1 METRRIANP
10 YLFTFLDES
19 KKRFSYASSI
29 TVTEFPEAYGE
40 TMQNGLKN
48 YKWISVREQSA
59 KVYLEA
65 LLDRTVDV
73 VVDPTLLL
81 DQEDWNKVTA
91 ERQVDGKYLFA
102 YFLGDN
108 RIQRKRVQEF
118 AKQNNLKIVTL
129 PHVEGK
135 VRASD
140 IGFGDIELYDIDL
153 AKFFSL
159 IKYAEYVCTDSF
171 HAVVFSNIFETNF
184 YVFERIVFAKK
195 HNMNSRIETL
205 LTSFGEENCFVGKY
219 NHLKKQSI
227 DFSQVKNKA
236 KPQIERSK
244 ELLKKT
250 FNM

>member
-1 METRRIANP
+1 M
-10 YLFTFLDES
+10 
-19 KKRFSYASSI
+19 
-29 TVTEFPEAYGE
+29 
-40 TMQNGLKN
+40 
-48 YKWISVREQSA
+48 
-59 KVYLEA
+59 
-65 LLDRTVDV
+65 
-73 VVDPTLLL
+73 
-81 DQEDWNKVTA
+81 
-91 ERQVDGKYLFA
+91 FA

-184 YVFERIVFAKK
+184 YVFERIVFSKR